1 MLLETHRDD
10 VREGG
15 PQAPTRRPSG
25 LYTPSHS
32 TPFGAPEAVQCA
44 KGGVLREG

>member
-15 PQAPTRRPSG
+15 PQAPTRRPCG
-25 LYTPSHS
+25 ML
-32 TPFGAPEAVQCA
+32 PETHRNDVPEGETA
-44 KGGVLREG
+44 GGRGFRKTGRD